1 MKKLFLSV
9 IGMYFTMLAALSQGN
24 PKADSVYKP
33 RKLTFEEA
41 NLVSSYYRQDGNNS
55 AVTGG
60 IGTEK
65 LTDLSNTIDV
75 KLTRWDKKERKHSF
89 DFEFGFDHYSSASS
103 DNVDPNTI
111 SGASHADSRFFP
123 SLNWSMENQQ

>member
-24 PKADSVYKP
+24 PKTDSVYKP
-33 RKLTFEEA
+33 RKLNFEEA
-41 NLVSSYYRQDGNNS
+41 NLVTSYYRQDGNNS

-65 LTDLSNTIDV
+65 LTDIASVIDV
-75 KLTRWDKKERKHSF
+75 KLNKWDARNRKHTF
-89 DFEFGFDHYSSASS
+89 DAEVGYDHYTSASS
-103 DNVDPNTI
+103 DNIDPRNI
-111 SGASHADSRFFP
+111 SSASHVDSRLYP
-123 SLNWSMENQQ
+123 SVNWSVE